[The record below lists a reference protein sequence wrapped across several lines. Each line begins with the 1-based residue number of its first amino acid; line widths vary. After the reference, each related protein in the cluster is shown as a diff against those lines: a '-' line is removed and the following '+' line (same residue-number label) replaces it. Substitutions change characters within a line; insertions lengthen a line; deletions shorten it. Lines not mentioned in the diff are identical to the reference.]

1 MRTSCGP
8 RAAGRGQSTGRGSCT
23 SEHAFGRQAIDC
35 WNGRSQG
42 VSRGAAVRETLAHAP
57 LNHVEL
63 HRHTLL
69 LSSRAAL
76 YLRDQRSHCE
86 QAGAESPRSHSS
98 RVGCG
103 LLIVCCS
110 IVPCQAERKP
120 RPAQGQAPASK
131 SLEPKQAS
139 SRSRSVSGSSSLPSG
154 VEPPEVLPARSAGSG
169 KTMRAAEAFPQHTRQ
184 ARKRHEQ
191 AALRRGLHGAMIGS
205 QRGNDRRHTST
216 RC

>member
-1 MRTSCGP
+1 MHKAETNEHDNARA
-8 RAAGRGQSTGRGSCT
+8 RAAVVLAHFLWAPGSGAGTVDRQGSCTPT

-110 IVPCQAERKP
+110 IVP
-120 RPAQGQAPASK
+120 G
-131 SLEPKQAS
+131 
-139 SRSRSVSGSSSLPSG
+139 
-154 VEPPEVLPARSAGSG
+154 
-169 KTMRAAEAFPQHTRQ
+169 
-184 ARKRHEQ
+184 
-191 AALRRGLHGAMIGS
+191 
-205 QRGNDRRHTST
+205 
-216 RC
+216 